1 MFGIRYLKTAP
12 TTYVLHYKDG
22 RARREGAGASFFYYA
37 PSSTI
42 VAVPLATVD
51 APFVFN
57 ETTADYQPVTIQ
69 GQLSFRVVD
78 PKRLAGLL
86 DYSVHPDGSYRSEDP
101 EILPQR
107 LIHAAQVETRAA
119 LEGMDLRKVLAAADR
134 IAVETMERLKTAE
147 PILMLGVEIL
157 GFSILSL
164 KPTPE
169 MSKALEAEAR
179 EALQRRADGA
189 IYARRNAAV
198 EEERKIKESE
208 LQTELAVE
216 AKKRQIRE
224 AQMAAEIAVEEQ
236 RSALIVKRVENDRQ
250 DSDSRAYALRT
261 TLEPLKTLDWKT
273 LMCVAAGGADPKL
286 MIALAFRELAENA
299 QKIGELNVSPDLLQ
313 TLLKTEK
320 K

>member
-1 MFGIRYLKTAP
+1 MFGIRYLKAAP

-22 RARREGAGASFFYYA
+22 RVRREGAGASFFYCA

-51 APFVFN
+51 APFIFN

-78 PKRLAGLL
+78 PKRLAALL
-86 DYSVHPDGSYRSEDP
+86 DYSIHPDGSYRAEDP
-101 EILPQR
+101 EKLSER

-134 IAVETMERLKTAE
+134 IAAETTGRLKEAAA
-147 PILMLGVEIL
+147 ILMLGVEIL
-157 GFSILSL
+157 GFSVLSL

-208 LQTELAVE
+208 LQTDLAVE

-236 RSALIVKRVENDRQ
+236 RTALIDKRVANDRQ
-250 DSDSRAYALRT
+250 DADSRAYALRT
-261 TLEPLKTLDWKT
+261 TLEPLKSMDWKT
-273 LMCVAAGGADPKL
+273 LMSVAAGGGDPKL

-299 QKIGELNVSPDLLQ
+299 HKIGELNVSPDLLQ
-313 TLLKTEK
+313 SLIK